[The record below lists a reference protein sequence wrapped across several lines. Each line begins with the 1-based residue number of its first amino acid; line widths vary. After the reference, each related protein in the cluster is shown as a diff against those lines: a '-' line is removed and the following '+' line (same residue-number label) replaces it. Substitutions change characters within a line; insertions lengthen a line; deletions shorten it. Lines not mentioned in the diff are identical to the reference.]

1 MLTRCTAKEMNR
13 IFKDICIDAGVEEGF
28 FFEAEAMMAIDKEAG
43 AEYENVVVA
52 YILRHQAATELVATD
67 ASRAAI
73 SVLMGHKIE
82 DPNVKAFDYAM
93 QMVSVNCCIF

>member
-52 YILRHQAATELVATD
+52 
-67 ASRAAI
+67 
-73 SVLMGHKIE
+73 
-82 DPNVKAFDYAM
+82 
-93 QMVSVNCCIF
+93 IFCGIKLQRSW